1 MAFVLLTIASLA
13 AGATT
18 LLPPPPPSSP
28 PALAAPTD
36 LLLEMLPSPVVGMD
50 VMRPQFAWSLPAVAV
65 GEAASNPSRNVVQHA
80 YQIIVVDGGTNVTLW
95 DSGVVVSNRSSNVVY
110 GGKGAD
116 HPPTFKAATSYTWRV
131 KWWKDAAS
139 GSSDFSNATFLTG
152 LLNESDWK
160 DATFLS
166 CASRTAPPHSPP
178 PPPPKGQPFWSVH
191 SLASFA
197 GRVWLNTIFVV
208 LAAYRRI
215 VVVVAQTLD
224 TIKHDIYRIFLCVLR
239 ADTYA
244 DIGVILNFECGSASI
259 ALKAGVRTTA
269 MPPLAYNVHD
279 CKWCC
284 DQESYRICCSHGVC
298 GDSDQLPE
306 SRGQCRPRARV
317 DPV

>member
-50 VMRPQFAWSLPAVAV
+50 VMRPQFAWSLPAVGV

-116 HPPTFKAATSYTWRV
+116 YPPTFKAATSYTWRV

-208 LAAYRRI
+208 LDAAMLPLYSVMSWSWRKRSI
-215 VVVVAQTLD
+215 PSN
-224 TIKHDIYRIFLCVLR
+224 IIFTGFSYAYCVLTHMLTLALSSTSNAVLR
-239 ADTYA
+239 P
-244 DIGVILNFECGSASI
+244 LN
-259 ALKAGVRTTA
+259 
-269 MPPLAYNVHD
+269 
-279 CKWCC
+279 
-284 DQESYRICCSHGVC
+284 
-298 GDSDQLPE
+298 
-306 SRGQCRPRARV
+306 
-317 DPV
+317 